1 MTIRQT
7 TQKFLIVFLVALVTA
22 TAPWSV
28 QANDELWGKVQTGK
42 LLIIIRHALA
52 PGTGDPSNFDVTRC
66 ETQRNLSDTGR
77 QQAKGIGDML
87 QSSGLTNV
95 KLYTSQWCRCIE
107 TAELMNIGKVEE
119 QPLLNSFFANPAAGP
134 AQTKKLRAWLL
145 ELDSGQ
151 PTILITH
158 QVVISA
164 LTDVYPTS
172 GEAVVFKIDSNGNA
186 EVLKRI
192 TTKH

>member
-77 QQAKGIGDML
+77 QQAKGIA
-87 QSSGLTNV
+87 
-95 KLYTSQWCRCIE
+95 SQWCRCIE